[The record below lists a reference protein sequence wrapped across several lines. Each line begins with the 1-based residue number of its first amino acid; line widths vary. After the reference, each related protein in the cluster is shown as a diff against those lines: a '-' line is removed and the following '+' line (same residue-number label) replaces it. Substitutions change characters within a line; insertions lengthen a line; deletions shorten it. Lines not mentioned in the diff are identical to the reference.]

1 MNFCIIY
8 SEITTKQAR
17 GTTRMARSRANRRNT
32 MDCAIL
38 NEMFIDDDN
47 NKSIDKRA
55 RNLLRDSER
64 EAKRSSVLNPPP
76 PVELSNPMTYEER
89 AESMPIPRPLTK
101 NMLAIVPKL
110 VRSVCLFVS
119 HPTTPNEFD
128 FCFFPGRIL

>member
-1 MNFCIIY
+1 
-8 SEITTKQAR
+8 
-17 GTTRMARSRANRRNT
+17 MARSRANRRNT

-47 NKSIDKRA
+47 NKASDKRS

-64 EAKRSSVLNPPP
+64 EAKRSSVLNPPGP
-76 PVELSNPMTYEER
+76 IDLTNPITYEER

-110 VRSVCLFVS
+110 VRIRHLSC
-119 HPTTPNEFD
+119 HHNKINPNAN
-128 FCFFPGRIL
+128 

>member
-1 MNFCIIY
+1 
-8 SEITTKQAR
+8 
-17 GTTRMARSRANRRNT
+17 MARSRANRRNT

-47 NKSIDKRA
+47 NKTIDKRS

-89 AESMPIPRPLTK
+89 AESMPIPRPLAK
-101 NMLAIVPKL
+101 NMLAIIPKL
-110 VRSVCLFVS
+110 VRLFLTDCTNTNDLIFVFRS
-119 HPTTPNEFD
+119 NRVIDT
-128 FCFFPGRIL
+128 

>member
-1 MNFCIIY
+1 MA
-8 SEITTKQAR
+8 TKQAR
-17 GTTRMARSRANRRNT
+17 GTTRMARSRTNRRNT

-47 NKSIDKRA
+47 SKTTNDKRT

-110 VRSVCLFVS
+110 VRSIDLLSYVYTDVQRFVFVFRS
-119 HPTTPNEFD
+119 NLATDT
-128 FCFFPGRIL
+128 

>member
-1 MNFCIIY
+1 MIFS
-8 SEITTKQAR
+8 SEIATKQVR

-47 NKSIDKRA
+47 NKTSTDKRS

-64 EAKRSSVLNPPP
+64 ELKRSSVALLNPPP
-76 PVELSNPMTYEER
+76 PIELSNPMSYEER
-89 AESMPIPRPLTK
+89 AESMPIPRPVTK

-110 VRSVCLFVS
+110 V
-119 HPTTPNEFD
+119 
-128 FCFFPGRIL
+128 

>member
-1 MNFCIIY
+1 
-8 SEITTKQAR
+8 
-17 GTTRMARSRANRRNT
+17 